1 MTASKITI
9 VARMECFLGWVFY
22 LGVGV
27 GFGGFFCFLFVSF
40 FFNFFFQLIYFVNYT
55 QIQVTFR
62 VGSVAKPAIMK
73 SQKSKQIALGKP
85 YVFVSYSL

>member
-27 GFGGFFCFLFVSF
+27 GFGGFFVFCLFRFFLVF
-40 FFNFFFQLIYFVNYT
+40 FKLIYFVNYT
-55 QIQVTFR
+55 PIQVTFR